1 MNIIKNEEGELKI
14 SDNEIFILL
23 LPPETKNPTEIFIK
37 EDSIKKIE
45 EQNPSFFKFL
55 FKERASR
62 RLKENSF
69 LKGYE
74 KYSIKKDFEIKGEK
88 NDCLLFAE
96 RVSLSNPKFEEKSS
110 IFSVKSGKTDKKF
123 GVSDKGNSQL
133 LSYTKNYE
141 IKKNPLH
148 NLEVNPNIG
157 DAYAML
163 PAELP
168 IDKGTCPYH
177 AASVIFKDG
186 NTNITIEADAGIKT
200 DKPIFDMYSSSQ
212 HKYSFYASH
221 MKTYLDHEFDE
232 KTKKIKF
239 KLPTTLLLK
248 NTFKEKVK
256 TKPKYEEEQ
265 EEKKI
270 IKPIRRSSRLSVVEV
285 IPLQQPQPLQEP
297 EKKSKTKKKKQKKKK
312 PTKKWFSRFR
322 GR

>member
-1 MNIIKNEEGELKI
+1 
-14 SDNEIFILL
+14 
-23 LPPETKNPTEIFIK
+23 
-37 EDSIKKIE
+37 
-45 EQNPSFFKFL
+45 
-55 FKERASR
+55 
-62 RLKENSF
+62 
-69 LKGYE
+69 
-74 KYSIKKDFEIKGEK
+74 
-88 NDCLLFAE
+88 
-96 RVSLSNPKFEEKSS
+96 
-110 IFSVKSGKTDKKF
+110 
-123 GVSDKGNSQL
+123 
-133 LSYTKNYE
+133 
-141 IKKNPLH
+141 
-148 NLEVNPNIG
+148 
-157 DAYAML
+157 
-163 PAELP
+163 
-168 IDKGTCPYH
+168 
-177 AASVIFKDG
+177 
-186 NTNITIEADAGIKT
+186 
-200 DKPIFDMYSSSQ
+200 
-212 HKYSFYASH
+212 